1 MPDKNKYT
9 LIYADPAWR
18 YSDSASD
25 GKRGAQHKYPVMT
38 LEDLKRLPVWDLAAD
53 SCLLA
58 MWWVPPMPQ
67 EALDLVKAWG
77 FRLMTMKGFSWH
89 KIHEKSGKDCM
100 GMGHMTR
107 GNSEDVLFA
116 VKGKLPKRADA
127 SIIQWLETEAGTFT
141 APRGEHSAKPEEVAL
156 ALEKL
161 LGDVPRIELF
171 SRTQREGW
179 HTWGNQCECHVQL
192 VPGEA
197 VTVTPWSGKPAERC
211 PYCDGTGD
219 VHRADGEWLGV
230 CTCGKPADWD
240 DDLDGE
246 WSPDDSL

>member
-1 MPDKNKYT
+1 MTEKYS
-9 LIYADPAWR
+9 LIYADPPWQYRDKAK
-18 YSDSASD
+18 D
-25 GKRGAQHKYPVMT
+25 GDRGAGFKYPTAT

-89 KIHEKSGKDCM
+89 KIHEKSGKTCL

-116 VKGKLPKRADA
+116 AKGKLPARMDA
-127 SIIQWLETEAGTFT
+127 SISQWIETEAGTFT
-141 APRGEHSAKPEEVAL
+141 AARGAHSAKPKEVRQ
-156 ALEKL
+156 ALERL

-171 SRTQREGW
+171 SRGNQPGW
-179 HTWGNQCECHVQL
+179 HTWGNECPCDVELQL
-192 VPGEA
+192 
-197 VTVTPWSGKPAERC
+197 SGFTAP
-211 PYCDGTGD
+211 
-219 VHRADGEWLGV
+219 RASQGR
-230 CTCGKPADWD
+230 PADWD
-240 DDLDGE
+240 EDLDGP
-246 WSPDDSL
+246 WSPQDHNNDDEL